1 MSCIWTWTM
10 PCDKSVTGA
19 HDVNGDT
26 CICSRC
32 GKTAT
37 AIEAETVEF
46 IRENW
51 VDCKRYA

>member
-1 MSCIWTWTM
+1 M